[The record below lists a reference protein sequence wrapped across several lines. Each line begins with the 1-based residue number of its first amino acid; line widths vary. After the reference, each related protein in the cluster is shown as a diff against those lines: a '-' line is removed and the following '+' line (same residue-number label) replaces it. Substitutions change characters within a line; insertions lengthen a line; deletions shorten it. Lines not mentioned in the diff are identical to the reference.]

1 MPNHK
6 WFGFTVLLATI
17 VLLLASGAYCAD
29 VAKIGVIDFQKIFE
43 KSEAGKTIKRE
54 INQQGRRMEKD
65 LKFRG
70 SQIEALKKQLEREA
84 MVMSRE
90 KREQKEREFRIKIND
105 LKSLKQKY
113 EKEIQQLQKRLINR
127 VRRQVLNIVEE
138 IGKKEGYLLIVEQ
151 IGVVYAPQ
159 SVNLTDRIIQIY
171 NERYKKQR
179 TKKSSK

>member
-1 MPNHK
+1 MLNHK
-6 WFGFTVLLATI
+6 WFGSTVLLAAI
-17 VLLLASGAYCAD
+17 VLAVASGAYCAD

-43 KSEAGKTIKRE
+43 KSEAGKSIKQE
-54 INQQGRRMEKD
+54 INKQGRRMEQD

-70 SQIEALKKQLEREA
+70 GQIEALKKQLEREA

-90 KREQKEREFRIKIND
+90 KREEKEREFRIKIND

-127 VRRQVLNIVEE
+127 VRRQVLDIVEE
-138 IGKKEGYLLIVEQ
+138 IGKKEGYLLIIEQ

-171 NERYKKQR
+171 NERYKQ
-179 TKKSSK
+179 KKTAKSPQ